1 MRFPRLFG
9 HSRNHSGAQEAE
21 FSPYRFPRVNVF
33 YWTPASRVNFG
44 DYLAYAVVA
53 RMLAL
58 REIVPGEPSDNP
70 TSLFS
75 IGSVLHFAKDGD
87 TVWGSGRN
95 GKIADEAHRFS
106 RLEVRAARGPL
117 TRDFLLGR
125 DIECPAIFGDPALL
139 IPHLFP
145 TRFRRAAVPGKIG
158 VVPNLNDLDIVKDGR
173 VIDPTRRWDAVI
185 NEILSCEFVV
195 ASSLHGLI
203 VADAFGVPCAHV
215 RFSSTEPDLKYK
227 DYHLGA
233 GRTEFWSSKSVEEA
247 LSRGPLPPISFDPE
261 PLLAAF
267 PYDLWRGR
275 AAPGDH
281 A

>member
-1 MRFPRLFG
+1 MRFAGLFG
-9 HSRNHSGAQEAE
+9 HSRSESGRQEAD
-21 FSPYRFPRVNVF
+21 FTPYRYPRVNIF
-33 YWTPASRVNFG
+33 FWTPASRLNFG

-58 REIVPGEPSDNP
+58 QELVSGEPSDNP

-87 TVWGSGRN
+87 AVWGSGRN
-95 GKIADEAHRFS
+95 GKIADDQHRFS
-106 RLEVRAARGPL
+106 RLDVRAARGPL
-117 TRDFLLGR
+117 TRDFLRGR
-125 DIECPAIFGDPALL
+125 DIDCPAIFGDPALL
-139 IPHLFP
+139 IPRLFP
-145 TRFRRAAVPGKIG
+145 TRFRRAATPGKIG
-158 VVPNLNDLDIVKDGR
+158 LVPNLNDLEIVNDPR
-173 VIDPTRRWDAVI
+173 VIDPTGRWDTVI
-185 NEILSCEFVV
+185 DNILSCEFVV

-215 RFSSTEPDLKYK
+215 RLSSTEPDFKYN

-233 GRTEFWSSKSVEEA
+233 GRTEFWSSGSVEEA
-247 LSRGPLPPISFDPE
+247 LSRGPLPPITFDPE

-267 PYDLWRGR
+267 PYDLWGR
-275 AAPGDH
+275 KGSAANR